1 MHTPTPL
8 ATPPRKKPRL
18 QKKSKAEKAIDK
30 AMESFIVYQREADE
44 QYQKYEEERWQKD
57 IELEEKR
64 RREDRE
70 HDVRIMQM
78 LGSMFQGGS
87 YNSYNT
93 DQYEFDY

>member
-1 MHTPTPL
+1 M
-8 ATPPRKKPRL
+8 
-18 QKKSKAEKAIDK
+18 
-30 AMESFIVYQREADE
+30 VYQREADE
-44 QYQKYEEERWQKD
+44 QYQQYEKERWQD

-87 YNSYNT
+87 YSSYNT

>member
-1 MHTPTPL
+1 M
-8 ATPPRKKPRL
+8 
-18 QKKSKAEKAIDK
+18 
-30 AMESFIVYQREADE
+30 VYQREADE